1 MPAARHQ
8 VDERSVSGRRRLR
21 ARVAPQSR
29 VRTAA
34 LYRLL
39 ELAQRCGVRELEFNQ
54 SALARAVGCS
64 VRHVQR
70 IRAYLCA
77 RGILEPIDI
86 GGGRGRG
93 LRVRVNLDALR
104 FRLAAERRNYDIP
117 LAPSRKKKRSKSSEH
132 VVCHE
137 PLRAELRRRLVR
149 RAAVALRAS
158 PARPKR
164 PLQIPLAASGMT
176 GSEIASQRLES
187 VTGRAPVKIGD
198 AWFALATR
206 VLRVRDAEVVASPA
220 PRNVS
225 LARSGQLE
233 ESEGQVRA
241 RTPGPYFVAGH
252 GSSRRGCVDAISEPP
267 IVQDQLRGAI
277 AMNGAARSFT
287 ASARVSRPAPGR
299 ECTHGRCGAWCRYIR
314 IDDTNRR
321 TGKTGRC
328 V

>member
-1 MPAARHQ
+1 
-8 VDERSVSGRRRLR
+8 
-21 ARVAPQSR
+21 
-29 VRTAA
+29 
-34 LYRLL
+34 
-39 ELAQRCGVRELEFNQ
+39 
-54 SALARAVGCS
+54 

-77 RGILEPIDI
+77 RSILERIDV

-93 LRVRVNLDALR
+93 LRVRVNLAALR
-104 FRLAAERRNYDIP
+104 FRLAVERRNYDIP
-117 LAPSRKKKRSKSSEH
+117 LAPFRKKKRSGSSEH

-164 PLQIPLAASGMT
+164 PLQIPLAANGMT
-176 GSEIASQRLES
+176 GSEIASQRPES
-187 VTGRAPVKIGD
+187 VTGRAPVKIGA
-198 AWFALATR
+198 AWYALATR
-206 VLRVRDAEVVASPA
+206 VLRVRDVGVVASA
-220 PRNVS
+220 ASGNVR

-252 GSSRRGCVDAISEPP
+252 GSSRRGYVDVISEPP
-267 IVQDQLRGAI
+267 IVQDRLRSAF
-277 AMNGAARSFT
+277 ATNAAARSFT
-287 ASARVSRPAPGR
+287 ASARVSRPASGR

-314 IDDTNRR
+314 TDDTIAELEKQAADTTASKNVAIRCPR
-321 TGKTGRC
+321 NDSAAETDSQSAPTGLANPRSD
-328 V
+328 